1 MTVYQDLSTIKNALL
16 TKIEQH
22 SNKEQLN
29 ITIQVEEYEFGS
41 DTVVLLFDGN
51 GLLLLDMTYTENHIT
66 TSQATAKARELHV
79 SVMDWVTDCN
89 VDVNEKIKEVCY

>member
-22 SNKEQLN
+22 SDKEQLN

-41 DTVVLLFDGN
+41 DTVVLLFDASD
-51 GLLLLDMTYTENHIT
+51 LLLLDMTYTENHTT

-79 SVMDWVTDCN
+79 SVMDWVTDYN